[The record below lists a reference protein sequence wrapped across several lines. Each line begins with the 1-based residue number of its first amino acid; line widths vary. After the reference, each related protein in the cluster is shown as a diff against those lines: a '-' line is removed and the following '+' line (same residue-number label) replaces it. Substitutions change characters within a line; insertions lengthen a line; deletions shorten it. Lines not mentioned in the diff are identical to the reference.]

1 MNIIGLR
8 KWWFIISGLII
19 IPGVIAMILWGFRLS
34 VDFSGGTLLEITF
47 PDRKA
52 VTQTEI
58 EKSLTPLNLEAT
70 QIQNTGSNSVIIRTK
85 PLSSDQVNK
94 IQENLKKDLG
104 NVKETRLETVGPLVS
119 KNLTQRAIIAVIVA
133 SIAIIFYIALAFR
146 KVSAPAN
153 SFRFGICA
161 VVALIHDLL
170 FVGGVFA
177 ILGHFFG
184 VEIDA
189 LFITALLTVMGF
201 SVHDTIVVFD
211 RIRENLKTSPEL
223 TFEQVANKSINQTL
237 VRSLNTSLTVIFVL
251 ISLIIF
257 GGQTLRFFT
266 LALLIGILIGT
277 YSSIFNASPLLVV
290 WQNWTER
297 KKLLRA

>member
-1 MNIIGLR
+1 
-8 KWWFIISGLII
+8 
-19 IPGVIAMILWGFRLS
+19 MILWGFRLS

-133 SIAIIFYIALAFR
+133 SIAIIFYIPS
-146 KVSAPAN
+146 K
-153 SFRFGICA
+153 
-161 VVALIHDLL
+161 
-170 FVGGVFA
+170 
-177 ILGHFFG
+177 FFS
-184 VEIDA
+184 IW
-189 LFITALLTVMGF
+189 
-201 SVHDTIVVFD
+201 
-211 RIRENLKTSPEL
+211 NLCSS
-223 TFEQVANKSINQTL
+223 SIN
-237 VRSLNTSLTVIFVL
+237 S
-251 ISLIIF
+251 
-257 GGQTLRFFT
+257 
-266 LALLIGILIGT
+266 
-277 YSSIFNASPLLVV
+277 
-290 WQNWTER
+290 
-297 KKLLRA
+297 

>member
-1 MNIIGLR
+1 
-8 KWWFIISGLII
+8 
-19 IPGVIAMILWGFRLS
+19 MILWGFRLS